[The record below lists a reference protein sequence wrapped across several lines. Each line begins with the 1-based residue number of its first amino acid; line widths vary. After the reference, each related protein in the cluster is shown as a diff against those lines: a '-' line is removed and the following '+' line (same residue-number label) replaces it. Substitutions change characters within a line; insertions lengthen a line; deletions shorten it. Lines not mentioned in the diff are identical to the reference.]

1 MSERDV
7 EGLRLVGFSGTKAS
21 GREAGVALYRHRTR
35 PSFLPGITAPRIRG
49 SWQGQQIHFPPE
61 LQYLLRCSIASGCIA
76 RVYGSDRFES
86 GYEKL

>member
-49 SWQGQQIHFPPE
+49 SWQGHQIHFPPE
-61 LQYLLRCSIASGCIA
+61 L
-76 RVYGSDRFES
+76 
-86 GYEKL
+86 